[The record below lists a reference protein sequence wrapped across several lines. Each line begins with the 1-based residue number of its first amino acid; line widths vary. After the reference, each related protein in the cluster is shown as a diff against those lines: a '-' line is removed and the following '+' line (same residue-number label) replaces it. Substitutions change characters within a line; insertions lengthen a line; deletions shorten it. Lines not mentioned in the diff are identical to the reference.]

1 MKIYVRKGLKINLW
15 IILVRK
21 LHLLKDI
28 LNVSRICMR
37 SACLAHCFWG
47 YLLHSTMSWFNL
59 LFVCLI
65 CILWPETLARFVPVY
80 ITHRNIYN
88 ISMESCVLYAIWSA
102 ITAAICA
109 ESAFRIIIG
118 KNKKNPLKKKDTR
131 SQAYRKNPIKVGHR
145 LRFGVFYDTFPC
157 FLPALGSLWL
167 GLALIH

>member
-131 SQAYRKNPIKVGHR
+131 SQVPTQPTENWKPHTRAVEKRGNGIDCECELSKLSIFDV
-145 LRFGVFYDTFPC
+145 C
-157 FLPALGSLWL
+157 
-167 GLALIH
+167 